1 MIGDPTEL
9 VLMYFVLPLWFCAGL
24 ADWACHRATDLEH
37 TTGAKESLI
46 HLLMFAEVGIPLVMV
61 LVLEVNALII
71 AVMIAAFLLHEATA
85 LWDVSYAVEHREV
98 RPIEQHVHS
107 FLEMV
112 PLMALL
118 LVVVRHWDQFLAL
131 VGLGSEPA
139 RFVLEWKVRPLPVA
153 YLAMVLAGAFVLEF
167 VPYLQELRRALR
179 AGALSATLR
188 RPTGS

>member
-1 MIGDPTEL
+1 MTGDPTEL

-167 VPYLQELRRALR
+167 VPYLQELWRALR
-179 AGALSATLR
+179 AGTLSATLR
-188 RPTGS
+188 RRPGS

>member
-1 MIGDPTEL
+1 MTGDPTEL
-9 VLMYFVLPLWFCAGL
+9 VLMYFVLPSWFCAGL
-24 ADWACHRATDLEH
+24 ADWACHRAADLEH
-37 TTGAKESLI
+37 TTGAKESII

-61 LVLEVNALII
+61 LVLEVNALVI

-98 RPIEQHVHS
+98 RPLEQHVHS

-118 LVVVRHWDQFLAL
+118 LVVVRHWEQFLAL
-131 VGLGSEPA
+131 VGVGSEPA
-139 RFVLEWKVRPLPVA
+139 RFVLEWKAQPLPVI
-153 YLAMVLAGAFVLEF
+153 YVVMVMAGAVVLELF
-167 VPYLQELRRALR
+167 PYLQELWRALR
-179 AGALSATLR
+179 AGTLSATLR